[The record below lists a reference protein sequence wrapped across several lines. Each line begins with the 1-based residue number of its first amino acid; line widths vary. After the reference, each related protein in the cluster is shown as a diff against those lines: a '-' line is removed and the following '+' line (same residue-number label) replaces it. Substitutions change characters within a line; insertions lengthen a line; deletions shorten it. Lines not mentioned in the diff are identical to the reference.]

1 MTEHDDQRVL
11 LDPTAETDPVTR
23 QRLAPPSDP
32 ATARIGLLS
41 IAKERSDEFLDR
53 VEAQLTGRRL
63 DVRRFRKP
71 THTKPAPDAVLQD
84 LVEQCDLVVEALA
97 D

>member
-1 MTEHDDQRVL
+1 MTINDDVV
-11 LDPTAETDPVTR
+11 LDPTAESSPLQR
-23 QRLAPPSDP
+23 QRVRPPADL
-32 ATARIGLLS
+32 TGARIGLLS

-53 VEAQLTGRRL
+53 VAQRLQLDGL

-71 THTKPAPDAVLQD
+71 THTKPAPEEVLQD
-84 LVEQCDLVVEALA
+84 LLERCDVVVEALA